1 MPLRLV
7 VDGRWLQQPMHG
19 IARYTLELLRHLP
32 LEPRDQVFVLYRSQ
46 DFSPRDFAGAQGP
59 LPLHWIE
66 VKSPLF
72 SWKEAREF
80 PALMDQL
87 RPHVVHFPGFWHSS
101 TFKTPWVMTLHD
113 LIHLQGDVSWKYAA
127 YYHLLKRR
135 LPQAAAVFTVSHA
148 SARTLTA
155 WAPEVKSKLK
165 VTYLGLP
172 ELATMPPT
180 ERPDTPYFLYVG
192 NAKPHKNTALLF
204 VAMEQLY
211 QQLQRRGIS
220 LRPPL
225 ITVGLPA
232 PTPLPAWHRPLQ
244 GISDQQLYALYAQAT
259 AVLMP
264 SFEEGCGLPLLE
276 AMAHQRP
283 ILASDIAVFREI
295 LNGSGVC
302 LDPRQPSVWARAMAA
317 FFLPEDPFLETLLA
331 TQQRQI
337 QNRQRFSWSHLAQE
351 TYQCY
356 QEVAQHA

>member
-32 LEPRDQVFVLYRSQ
+32 LSAQDQVFVLYRKQ
-46 DFSPRDFAGAQGP
+46 DFSPRDLSATDAR

-80 PALMDQL
+80 PPLMAKL
-87 RPHVVHFPGFWHSS
+87 RPQLVHFPGFWHSS
-101 TFKTPWVMTLHD
+101 SLKTPWVMTLHD

-127 YYHLLKRR
+127 YYRVLKRR
-135 LPQAAAVFTVSHA
+135 LPQAKAVFTVSHA

-155 WAPEVKSKLK
+155 WAPEIKDKLK

-172 ELATMPPT
+172 EIPPLPHTDPLAN
-180 ERPDTPYFLYVG
+180 PYFLYVG

-211 QQLQRRGIS
+211 HHLQRRNIA
-220 LRPPL
+220 LRPQL

-232 PTPLPAWHRPLQ
+232 PTTLPPWHRPLRS
-244 GISDQQLYALYAQAT
+244 ISESQLHQLYAQAT

-276 AMAHQRP
+276 GMAHRRP

-317 FFLPEDPFLETLLA
+317 FFLPEDPYPDTVMA
-331 TQQRQI
+331 IQQRQAT
-337 QNRQRFSWSHLAQE
+337 NAQRFSWQHLAE
-351 TYQCY
+351 ATYQCY
-356 QEVAQHA
+356 QEVTRHD